1 MIKYALNAWLADG
14 LGDTYIDDYYLDNP
28 KKAQFY
34 IDIYIYQMFAML
46 HDPCSINQ

>member
-28 KKAQFY
+28 KKAQ
-34 IDIYIYQMFAML
+34 L
-46 HDPCSINQ
+46 HLWFFLFRKIHVLF

>member
-34 IDIYIYQMFAML
+34 IDIYQMYDML
-46 HDPCSINQ
+46 YGPCSINE

>member
-28 KKAQFY
+28 KKAQ
-34 IDIYIYQMFAML
+34 L
-46 HDPCSINQ
+46 HLWGFLFGNIQYDAYFLTDV

>member
-34 IDIYIYQMFAML
+34 IDIYIKCM
-46 HDPCSINQ
+46 PCCMVHVV

>member
-28 KKAQFY
+28 KKAQ
-34 IDIYIYQMFAML
+34 L
-46 HDPCSINQ
+46 HL